1 LLRDF
6 IPGSILK
13 ESRGGGFAGKIGD
26 DFRGRLR
33 GLAAEPAMGLLS

>member
-6 IPGSILK
+6 IPGSISK
-13 ESRGGGFAGKIGD
+13 ESRGGFAGKIGD